1 MKHTEV
7 RKTENGKIE
16 IKIRLSDDCK
26 NGICEFAITA
36 DIYELNKRGRYIW
49 VSGGCCHDDILKYAP
64 EFADF
69 VRLHLSNVHGEPMYA
84 AENGLY
90 WTKQSPA
97 KGAEYLRISE
107 DLAKSL
113 PLDLPGF
120 KAALFELGIVDQWK
134 AEAAAAIAHLESLT
148 GEKWVNPYKEDEER
162 FRLRIT
168 AEELAD
174 YRAKV
179 AAGYYKPEAIAKREA
194 DRIKAEKAKERAGIV
209 ERYKKERAE
218 SEEKERVEL
227 YIFDTLGTLE
237 NIIYYTHTKTV
248 SFNWRSYGDKRW
260 TREEFD
266 NFVNSADLSKLPE
279 GVKFEIK

>member
-36 DIYELNKRGRYIW
+36 DVYEHAPSGRGRLRW
-49 VSGGCCHDDILKYAP
+49 ARGGCCHDDILKYAP

-69 VRLHLSNVHGEPMYA
+69 VRLHLSNVHGQPIYA
-84 AENGLY
+84 VKNGLY
-90 WTKQSPA
+90 LTKQDPA

-107 DLAKSL
+107 GLAKSL
-113 PLDLPGF
+113 PLDLQGF

-168 AEELAD
+168 AE
-174 YRAKV
+174 
-179 AAGYYKPEAIAKREA
+179 
-194 DRIKAEKAKERAGIV
+194 
-209 ERYKKERAE
+209 
-218 SEEKERVEL
+218 
-227 YIFDTLGTLE
+227 
-237 NIIYYTHTKTV
+237 
-248 SFNWRSYGDKRW
+248 
-260 TREEFD
+260 
-266 NFVNSADLSKLPE
+266 
-279 GVKFEIK
+279 